1 MNIRSILG
9 TFNTAVGKAVKS
21 VGSKSWVEHYEGHY
35 EAEAGSKFDKLM
47 RNSNK
52 AAITLGEVVLYV
64 NGGYNEVRR
73 AHEEVHVQ
81 QAKRHGIMFFINYGL
96 ASLKAMVTGKHY
108 YKDNQFEIEAEL
120 VEGVVRDTLN
130 GDSAKVVAQRYGI
143 SLTRVAAIMSHHNSR

>member
-81 QAKRHGIMFFINYGL
+81 QGRKHGVMFFINYGL

-120 VEGVVRDTLN
+120 VEAVVRDLN
-130 GDSAKVVAQRYGI
+130 NGVAPYKIQQRHGV
-143 SLTRVAAIMSHHNSR
+143 SLDEIERIKAHHNR